1 MRNCIE
7 PPRVKFKKKKKNK
20 SAARSCL
27 SHEAIATRETR
38 VRAFQT
44 GQSSA
49 ICCYLKEEKTTDFS
63 PLKFTLFFSF
73 KGLLTF

>member
-1 MRNCIE
+1 MRNSIE

-20 SAARSCL
+20 SAASSCL

-49 ICCYLKEEKTTDFS
+49 ICCYLKEEKTTEFS
-63 PLKFTLFFSF
+63 PLKFTLFSLSR
-73 KGLLTF
+73 GY